1 MMSITRPSSISVGEI
16 ELTLPVFFPS
26 ISSVKTAMPP
36 IQYAELLSSLASING
51 QFLISAFDI
60 WQANE
65 EDQIALIGF
74 LNKARDNGATVLMD
88 SGNYESYWK
97 NKMAEWQQSDFHDV
111 LGQHPCSLAFS
122 FDEQFPPFEIDAHV
136 KLVVNR
142 WKLDQAAAGTQP
154 IIPIVHGEAIELPR
168 LAASV
173 AEATGVSMIA
183 VPERRLGSGIF
194 ERAKSVRAI
203 REELDSS
210 GRYIA
215 LHLLGTGNPI
225 SIALYALAG
234 ADSFDGL
241 EWCQTVVDHETALLS
256 HLTHADF
263 FRAQTEW
270 GDGDLS
276 FQARTLAHNLE
287 FYLDWMNKLRG
298 ALVAGKAIDFCRAH
312 FPARVY
318 VQCAAEFCW
327 EDVT

>member
-1 MMSITRPSSISVGEI
+1 MSLSRPLSISIGEM
-16 ELTLPVFFPS
+16 ELTLPIFFPS
-26 ISSVKTAMPP
+26 ISSVKTAMSP
-36 IQYAELLSSLASING
+36 IHYAELLTSLASINR

-60 WQANE
+60 GQVNKE
-65 EDQIALIGF
+65 EKKALIGF
-74 LNKARDNGATVLMD
+74 LNKARDNGAAVLMD

-97 NKMAEWQQSDFHDV
+97 NKMAEWQQPDFHDV
-111 LGQHPCSLAFS
+111 LGQQPCSFAFS

-136 KLVVNR
+136 KLVVDK
-142 WKLDQAAAGTQP
+142 WKLDQAAAATQP
-154 IIPIVHGEAIELPR
+154 IIPIVHGEAAELPR
-168 LAASV
+168 LAVSI
-173 AEATGVSMIA
+173 AEATSVPMIA

-194 ERAKSVRAI
+194 ERVKSVRAI
-203 REELDSS
+203 REELNSS
-210 GRYIA
+210 GQYIA

-241 EWCQTVVDHETALLS
+241 EWCQTVVDHETALLF

-287 FYLDWMNKLRG
+287 FYFDWMNKLRG
-298 ALVAGKAIDFCRAH
+298 ALITGQAVDFCRAH

-318 VQCAAEFCW
+318 IQCAAEFGW
-327 EDVT
+327 EVAV